1 MDPEYTVF
9 KNDYMD
15 NINIDE
21 NSFIWF
27 YNIFKE
33 VRYYGMFISNI
44 VKVMTQMSNINFGAI
59 SSINI
64 HMLWYTLIYY

>member
-1 MDPEYTVF
+1 MDPEYTLF

-33 VRYYGMFISNI
+33 VRYYGMFRSNI